1 MTVQEGD
8 GATFVQRT
16 SPSATGLVMRPTNE
30 LRKHP
35 AYAELQ
41 LSVSPAQ
48 FASIKRMGEA
58 AFKDPLLVT
67 QQGVII
73 DGYARKEYADSLGIS
88 TLLCVELDVRE
99 EEALRVILNKHR
111 RSAGWNDY
119 NRIRMASRL
128 KEVFRRRARANQQAG
143 GHLKGW
149 SKLTEAN
156 VRKEIARAADVCEGN
171 VTKVDQLCDADP
183 AVLKALARGELP
195 IHRAWLWR
203 QLTWQEQRERLRQ
216 HRLRELKREVRTLV
230 HKHRTRTEEETKSL
244 MPSELGHVIQGLS
257 TLRLNDSADSE
268 SIPILLID
276 ATGPIVFLTR
286 ELYELF
292 SQKAA
297 SGRHTFEPIHS
308 EGTLKGHASGL
319 GSSRHTS
326 ERPRNLLEDHEL
338 RN

>member
-1 MTVQEGD
+1 MMTVQEGD
-8 GATFVQRT
+8 RPTFVQRT

-41 LSVSPAQ
+41 LSVSPPQ
-48 FASIKRMGEA
+48 FASIKRLGES

-67 QQGVII
+67 RQGVII

-88 TLLCVELDVRE
+88 TLLCVELDVSE

-119 NRIRMASRL
+119 NRIRMAARL
-128 KEVFRRRARANQQAG
+128 KDVVRRRARANQQAG
-143 GHLKGW
+143 GHLKGS

-156 VRKEIARAADVCEGN
+156 VRKEIATAAGVCEGN
-171 VTKVDQLCDADP
+171 VTKVDQLCNADP
-183 AVLKALARGELP
+183 EVLKALATGEIR

-203 QLTWQEQRERLRQ
+203 QLARQQQRERLRQ
-216 HRLRELKREVRTLV
+216 HRLRELKREVCTLV
-230 HKHRTRTEEETKSL
+230 HKHRARTEAEMKSL
-244 MPSELGHVIQGLS
+244 MTADLGHLIQGLS
-257 TLRLNDSADSE
+257 TLRLSDSADSE
-268 SIPILLID
+268 SIPILRID
-276 ATGPIVFLTR
+276 APGPIVFLTT

-292 SQKAA
+292 SHKGA
-297 SGRHTFEPIHS
+297 SGRRTFEPIHS

-319 GSSRHTS
+319 GS
-326 ERPRNLLEDHEL
+326 
-338 RN
+338 